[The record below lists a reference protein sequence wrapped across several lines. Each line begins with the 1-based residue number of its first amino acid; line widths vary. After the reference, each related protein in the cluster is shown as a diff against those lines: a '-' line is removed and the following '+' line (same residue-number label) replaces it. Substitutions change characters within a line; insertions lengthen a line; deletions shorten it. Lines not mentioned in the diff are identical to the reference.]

1 MPCGFPALNK
11 TDCTAWKRPFL
22 RAFRRTI
29 CDLKALSRST
39 RATVIVSGGRSIPV
53 SWPHA
58 TMKAGIAPEYM
69 AVDLRAA
76 LRAVGEITGA
86 ENVEEILDSLF
97 AQFCIGK

>member
-1 MPCGFPALNK
+1 MDCADWRRRSSTKFRGSICG
-11 TDCTAWKRPFL
+11 R
-22 RAFRRTI
+22 
-29 CDLKALSRST
+29 KARSRST
-39 RATVIVSGGRSIPV
+39 RDIAIVSARALASCDLAAG
-53 SWPHA
+53 
-58 TMKAGIAPEYM
+58 TMKAGLAPEYM